1 MGICSFISSSC
12 ISELCVHN
20 TLQILINSVWGAS
33 ILSLPSV
40 SSELFYCIP
49 NCIFHRSQSLNWL
62 SILNCYL
69 LLLFSCLVAPD
80 SLWSHGLQQAS
91 LPCPLPSPRAC
102 SNSCPLSRWCH
113 LVLCHPLLL
122 LPSVFPSTGVFSN
135 ESALHIRWPTYWS
148 FSFSISFSNAY
159 SGLISFRMD
168 WFDLLAVQEALK
180 SLLQHHSVK
189 VSILQS
195 SAFFMVQLSHAYM
208 ATWKIIDLTRR
219 NFVSKVMS

>member
-102 SNSCPLSRWCH
+102 SNSYPFLDGCHWTTSSSVIPFFSYFNLSQH
-113 LVLCHPLLL
+113 QGL
-122 LPSVFPSTGVFSN
+122 FKD
-135 ESALHIRWPTYWS
+135 SALRIRWPEYWS
-148 FSFSISFSNAY
+148 FSFSISLSNEY
-159 SGLISFRMD
+159 SGLIFLRFISFI
-168 WFDLLAVQEALK
+168 
-180 SLLQHHSVK
+180 SL
-189 VSILQS
+189 
-195 SAFFMVQLSHAYM
+195 
-208 ATWKIIDLTRR
+208 
-219 NFVSKVMS
+219 

>member
-91 LPCPLPSPRAC
+91 LPCRLPSPRAC
-102 SNSCPLSRWCH
+102 SNSYPLSQWCH
-113 LVLCHPLLL
+113 LMLLSSRPFL
-122 LPSVFPSTGVFSN
+122 LMPSIF
-135 ESALHIRWPTYWS
+135 H
-148 FSFSISFSNAY
+148 SIQGLFQWVGY
-159 SGLISFRMD
+159 FLKKLISKIFQS
-168 WFDLLAVQEALK
+168 FGQGALLGAVVGGQAFVMHPD
-180 SLLQHHSVK
+180 SLQLCLSLHFLLVQNLK
-189 VSILQS
+189 VSLMADPT
-195 SAFFMVQLSHAYM
+195 AFSCWSWAPAVF
-208 ATWKIIDLTRR
+208 
-219 NFVSKVMS
+219 